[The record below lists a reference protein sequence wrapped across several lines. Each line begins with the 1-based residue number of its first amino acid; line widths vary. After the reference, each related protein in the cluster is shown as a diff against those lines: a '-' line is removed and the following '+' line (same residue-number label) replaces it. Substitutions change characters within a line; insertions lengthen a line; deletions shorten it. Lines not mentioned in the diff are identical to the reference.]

1 MIIVKEIK
9 EQLTNGQLVA
19 GSKLPSVRQ
28 LAETFSCSKNTVLK
42 AYSELEKAHLIYAI
56 PQSGFYIV
64 NDFKRPDN
72 QPDVIDF
79 LSAGPDKQLLP
90 YMDFQH
96 CLNQA
101 IDTYKEEL
109 FTYSDQQGLPSL
121 RTEIVK
127 NLSTFTSIYRTRAC
141 CHRLRFTT
149 SDSPSNSPS
158 FSKRQKKY
166 PD

>member
-1 MIIVKEIK
+1 MNPKYMIIVKEIK

-127 NLSTFTSIYRTRAC
+127 NL
-141 CHRLRFTT
+141 
-149 SDSPSNSPS
+149 
-158 FSKRQKKY
+158 
-166 PD
+166 